1 MALLFTTSVPQGK
14 AVGAM
19 KSASPPSLPGGRTQA
34 LPREK
39 APRTKGRVTHRAT
52 RGMDV
57 TLPVTC
63 PTVGLRVGA
72 AGALQF
78 CSQLFP
84 EALHQGSGE
93 SQLSHP
99 VAPPGCQSR
108 LLGVGGGQ
116 AGAWKRGRGKAGC
129 LSLSFLL
136 GGGGAT
142 TLFFLF

>member
-1 MALLFTTSVPQGK
+1 MALLFSTSVPQGK

-19 KSASPPSLPGGRTQA
+19 KSASFPSRRQNAGSSTGEGNPH
-34 LPREK
+34 E
-39 APRTKGRVTHRAT
+39 RARHSSCH

-72 AGALQF
+72 AGTLQF